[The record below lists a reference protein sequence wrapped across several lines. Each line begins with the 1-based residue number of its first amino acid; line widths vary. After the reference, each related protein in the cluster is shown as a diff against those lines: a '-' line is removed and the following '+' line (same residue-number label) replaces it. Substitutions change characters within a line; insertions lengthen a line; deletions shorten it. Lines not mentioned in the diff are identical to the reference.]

1 MSFQSELI
9 KIREHYSSEL
19 SLIFEF
25 VKTTEE
31 RLTEEQN
38 IYNAENI
45 TENERTELITFIKS
59 VLDSDDDSVKV
70 NFKKHPIGHILRA
83 YQIPRKHKQFLTN
96 MTLGYLISF
105 QEAFLKDYLYQILV
119 HNKNSLKSNAKT
131 TFEAI
136 LQFDSMDELV
146 EYLAKMETDSIGYGS
161 IEDVAR
167 YYESKFN
174 IKLDSFSDWKHII
187 EATYRRNLLIHNKN
201 ITNDIYCKSAGFD
214 KIGVKLEND
223 INYIQKVTQ
232 SILKFNV
239 FCFESI
245 SRKFKL
251 PA

>member
-19 SLIFEF
+19 SLIFDF

-31 RLTEEQN
+31 KLTEKQN
-38 IYNAENI
+38 VYNAENI
-45 TENERTELITFIKS
+45 SENERAELITLIKS
-59 VLDSDDDSVKV
+59 VLNSDEDSVKV
-70 NFKKHPIGHILRA
+70 NFKESPIGHILA
-83 YQIPRKHKQFLTN
+83 AFQIPRKHKQFLTN

-119 HNKNSLKSNAKT
+119 HNKNSLKSNSKA
-131 TFEAI
+131 TFEAV
-136 LQFDSMDELV
+136 LQFDSMVQLV
-146 EYLAKMETDSIGYGS
+146 EYLAKIETDSIGYGS

-174 IKLDSFSDWKHII
+174 IKLNSFSNWKDVV

-201 ITNDIYCKSAGFD
+201 ITNDIYCKSVGFE
-214 KIGVKLEND
+214 KIGVELEND

-232 SILKFNV
+232 SILMFNV
-239 FCFESI
+239 FCFETITS
-245 SRKFKL
+245 KFKL
-251 PA
+251 QA